1 MCWNTLVKYV
11 EAIRPIIQVV
21 AIAAGAVAALMG
33 LSTYRQSVRLEKV
46 KWMKELYEKFYERS
60 ELKSARDV
68 LDGDDKQKIS
78 EMVNTEGV
86 YRLLKRF

>member
-1 MCWNTLVKYV
+1 
-11 EAIRPIIQVV
+11 
-21 AIAAGAVAALMG
+21 
-33 LSTYRQSVRLEKV
+33 
-46 KWMKELYEKFYERS
+46 MKELYEKFYERS

-68 LDGDDKQKIS
+68 LDGDGKQKIS